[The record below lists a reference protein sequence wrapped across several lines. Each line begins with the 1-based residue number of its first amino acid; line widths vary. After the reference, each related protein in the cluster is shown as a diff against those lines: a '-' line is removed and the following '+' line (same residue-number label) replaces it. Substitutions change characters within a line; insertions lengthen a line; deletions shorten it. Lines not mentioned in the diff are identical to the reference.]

1 MIEVMLP
8 KSDSQK
14 LKTSTNHLVMKRM
27 SVTPIPSTKPETH
40 ANKIM
45 RVIRLYSFV
54 NILAPNGLR
63 YLPPMIAGD
72 TSAKS
77 DNCRG

>member
-27 SVTPIPSTKPETH
+27 SVTPIPSIKPEIH

-45 RVIRLYSFV
+45 RVTRLYSFV
-54 NILAPNGLR
+54 NIQAPNGLR
-63 YLPPMIAGD
+63 YWRWGG
-72 TSAKS
+72 
-77 DNCRG
+77 R